1 MSDWNPLLEGD
12 LAARAREAVEAIRLA
27 LPIASGWMP
36 MPMSPES
43 ETAWKASLA
52 AGDAGYALLYAYLA
66 LDRNAA
72 GDDSEDDAE
81 TALTLL
87 DRSSEAVASV
97 PMSDSLFTGFTGIAW
112 VTEHLEGRLFES
124 DEEANLGVD
133 EALLDALSQS
143 PWPGEYDLINGLVG
157 LGIYALEGLPRP
169 TAAACLERIVDR
181 LAERAERSPGGMAG
195 TAWFSPPEALP
206 QYQRDLFPEGLY
218 NLGASHGIAGI
229 IALLGAACQA
239 GVAVATAGP
248 LLEGA
253 VTWLLD
259 RRQGP
264 ESPCLFPHFFSP
276 EREPQP
282 SRLAWCYGDL
292 GTATALWI
300 AARATGDPAWR
311 QAALETALSAAARP
325 QHLTRV
331 MDPGLCHGA
340 GGAAHLFNRLYHATG
355 EERLAAAARSW
366 YESAL
371 EFRQPGLG
379 VAGFRSWASD
389 GTGEQKWRDDPALLE
404 GAAGVALA
412 LLAAV
417 SPVEPEWDRLFLASV
432 RSLSPAPATGAP

>member
-1 MSDWNPLLEGD
+1 MSDWHPLLEGD
-12 LAARAREAVEAIRLA
+12 LAARAREAVEAVSLA
-27 LPIASGWMP
+27 LPIATGWLP
-36 MPMSPES
+36 MPMSPEA

-66 LDRNAA
+66 LDRNA
-72 GDDSEDDAE
+72 GGVDFEDHAE
-81 TALTLL
+81 TTLALL
-87 DRSSEAVASV
+87 DRSSEAVAAV

-124 DEEANLGVD
+124 EEESNLGVD

-169 TAAACLERIVDR
+169 TAAACLEQVVDR
-181 LAERAERSPGGMAG
+181 LAEKAERDSRGMPG
-195 TAWFSPPEALP
+195 TAWFSPPETLP
-206 QYQRDLFPEGLY
+206 EYQRALFPEGLY
-218 NLGASHGIAGI
+218 NLGASHGAAGI

-239 GVAVATAGP
+239 GVAAATAAP

-264 ESPCLFPHFFSP
+264 ESPYQFPHFFFP
-276 EREPQP
+276 GREPQP

-292 GTATALWI
+292 GVSTALWI
-300 AARATGDPAWR
+300 AARAAGDPAWER
-311 QAALETALSAAARP
+311 AARETAISAAARP
-325 QHLTRV
+325 AHLTRV

-340 GGAAHLFNRLYHATG
+340 GGVAHLFNRLYQATG

-371 EFRQPGLG
+371 GFRQPGLG

-389 GTGEQKWRDDPALLE
+389 GSGEQSWRDDPALLE
-404 GAAGVALA
+404 GAAGAALA

-417 SPVEPEWDRLFLASV
+417 SPVEPEWDRLFLSSV
-432 RSLSPAPATGAP
+432 RPLSLASATVAP